1 MSNAIEMLKNNDTG
15 LLRPDQ
21 IEDFRA
27 YLVDTGCKVRKGN
40 NHGQLLFVG
49 TSAGWAPLQ
58 KGAND
63 TVKTPY
69 ALRSVINDFLK
80 TPMARSLSLHKRIS
94 QSKSIPL
101 NADLARVVA
110 AAVTAKPAA
119 IPFGLH
125 VPCDDEAE
133 APTVSDRRVSEPQTC
148 AVVEPEHSAVH
159 AHSIGPQCSTPD
171 LPANFHILPAG
182 ANLVSGEG
190 QNNQERSHGKTRLYS
205 PAVAMCTL
213 AGEMPRRTHNYRV
226 KLIVE
231 PIFDTG
237 IGEVGV
243 GMRNMS
249 FDSTT
254 GIAQFEQTIHGRTP
268 NGDLANLIEG
278 FAKLAAQYPTE
289 DVDSSVIRAQLLRL
303 GRQARLMLTAA
314 NTDAPPA
321 PAPAAEPVHLEDLR
335 DDFAIHCPL
344 TPLEDE
350 SPAAFA
356 DRRWAYADLMMQKR
370 SPQYAD

>member
-101 NADLARVVA
+101 NADLARIAA
-110 AAVTAKPAA
+110 AAVTAQPAA
-119 IPFGLH
+119 VPMVADL
-125 VPCDDEAE
+125 PCDELAE
-133 APTVSDRRVSEPQTC
+133 SPTGSHTHEISISGPGHHFSSNLLPRSEGDHIHSLTLTDRRIGEPQTC
-148 AVVEPEHSAVH
+148 AVGTMYHDPSARYTPE
-159 AHSIGPQCSTPD
+159 GSTAER
-171 LPANFHILPAG
+171 PANFHVLPVGASPDTLASQRAHMHNENARHLQWAAFGEMVKRLEDEGEPESPHILLSP
-182 ANLVSGEG
+182 
-190 QNNQERSHGKTRLYS
+190 RLREMALKGGLMIAQCPQYIYDG
-205 PAVAMCTL
+205 AVAS
-213 AGEMPRRTHNYRV
+213 
-226 KLIVE
+226 K
-231 PIFDTG
+231 
-237 IGEVGV
+237 
-243 GMRNMS
+243 
-249 FDSTT
+249 
-254 GIAQFEQTIHGRTP
+254 
-268 NGDLANLIEG
+268 
-278 FAKLAAQYPTE
+278 
-289 DVDSSVIRAQLLRL
+289 
-303 GRQARLMLTAA
+303 
-314 NTDAPPA
+314 
-321 PAPAAEPVHLEDLR
+321 PAADPLHLEDLR